1 MRKIA
6 SLAALTLCVVAGGA
20 SAASADVSLGP
31 LPLGPDA
38 TTAPPAPG
46 TLDFANTWCGAP
58 WQWSGQQSG
67 AGCSTQHDGGAPGQ

>member
-20 SAASADVSLGP
+20 SAASADVSIGP

-46 TLDFANTWCGAP
+46 TLTFAKTWCGAP
-58 WQWSGQQSG
+58 WLWSQQQPG
-67 AGCSTQHDGGAPGQ
+67 ADCTAQHDGGAPAQ